1 MVMMSVFRQPPPIP
15 DDIFYLFYKMK
26 VFLIL
31 AMLAVFSDVEGRAQ
45 FGGRYGGW
53 GYGIGG
59 FGGGGYG
66 YGGGRYGGFPF
77 YGYGKGAQGQGGSR
91 IILTL

>member
-31 AMLAVFSDVEGRAQ
+31 AMLAVFSDVEVRAQ

-59 FGGGGYG
+59 YPGILSL
-66 YGGGRYGGFPF
+66 F
-77 YGYGKGAQGQGGSR
+77 YLRSAMMPN
-91 IILTL
+91 